1 MLGEWSDGKPWAAQL
16 FYTPEGFKA
25 VRQAAG
31 LAARGAV
38 MSKGGAQHN
47 DVAEREVDPLRRCRT
62 RPAVLI
68 SDIWSI
74 KRFAGSRVFF
84 IPEKAPPT
92 MSNSGW

>member
-1 MLGEWSDGKPWAAQL
+1 
-16 FYTPEGFKA
+16 
-25 VRQAAG
+25 
-31 LAARGAV
+31 